1 MLPEGD
7 TQMDTTELYGHQKI
21 ARKAIS
27 LARQA
32 NPDLDVAMPSFSV
45 RQKLYAE
52 AMRLLHSSEIRVS
65 WTMDARHARP
75 ASANEKA
82 TAERCLDWML
92 LADAA

>member
-1 MLPEGD
+1 
-7 TQMDTTELYGHQKI
+7 MDTTELYGHQKI